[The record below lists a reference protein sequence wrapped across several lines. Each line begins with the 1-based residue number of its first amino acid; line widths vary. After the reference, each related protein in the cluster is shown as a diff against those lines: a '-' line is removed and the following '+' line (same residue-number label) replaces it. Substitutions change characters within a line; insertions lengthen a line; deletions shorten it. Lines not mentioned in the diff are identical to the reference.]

1 MEKVSDAQE
10 QTALSKSTARK
21 VVAGFVVITAMPA
34 LILFLA
40 AGRVDWWEAWLMIA
54 VLAIAT
60 IASRVILLRTHP
72 DLAMERARWTENRN
86 IKNWDKRLMPIVALY
101 GPALMWLVAGLDK
114 RWNASPPLALELEI
128 AAFVVGI
135 LGYLIS
141 IWAFLENKFFSAV
154 VRIQTERGH
163 SVISTGPYRW
173 VRHPGYAGGLVSF
186 LATPIALGT
195 LWVFLPVVL
204 TGIAIIARTAL
215 EDQTLQNELTGY
227 REYAARVRYRLLP
240 GVW

>member
-1 MEKVSDAQE
+1 MEQGSNV
-10 QTALSKSTARK
+10 QTQSALTRSTIRK
-21 VVAGFVVITAMPA
+21 AVAGLIVITLLPA
-34 LILFLA
+34 AIIFIA
-40 AGRVDWWEAWLMIA
+40 AGRVDWWEAWLLI
-54 VLAIAT
+54 VILALAM
-60 IASRVILLRTHP
+60 IASRVIMFRTHP
-72 DLAMERARWTENRN
+72 ELAMERARWTQDRN
-86 IKNWDKRLMPIVALY
+86 TKDWDKRLMPIAALY

-114 RWNASPPLALELEI
+114 RWNGSPSLAIELEL
-128 AAFVVGI
+128 AAFVVVI

-163 SVISTGPYRW
+163 SVVSTGPYRW
-173 VRHPGYAGGLVSF
+173 VRHPGYAGGLIGY
-186 LATPIALGT
+186 LATPFALGT
-195 LWVFLPVVL
+195 LWSFLPAVL
-204 TGIAIIARTAL
+204 TGIALIARTAL

>member
-1 MEKVSDAQE
+1 MEQGSNVKTQS
-10 QTALSKSTARK
+10 ALTRSTIRK
-21 VVAGFVVITAMPA
+21 AVAGLIVITLLPA
-34 LILFLA
+34 AIIFIA
-40 AGRVDWWEAWLMIA
+40 AGRVDWWEAWLLI
-54 VLAIAT
+54 VILALAM
-60 IASRVILLRTHP
+60 IASRVIMFRTHP
-72 DLAMERARWTENRN
+72 ELAMERARWTQDRN
-86 IKNWDKRLMPIVALY
+86 TKDWDKRLMPIAALY

-114 RWNASPPLALELEI
+114 RWNGSPSLAIELEL
-128 AAFVVGI
+128 AAFVVVI

-163 SVISTGPYRW
+163 SVVSTGPYRW
-173 VRHPGYAGGLVSF
+173 VRHPGYAGGLIGY
-186 LATPIALGT
+186 LATPFALGT
-195 LWVFLPVVL
+195 LWSFLPAVL
-204 TGIAIIARTAL
+204 TGIALIARTAL

>member
-1 MEKVSDAQE
+1 
-10 QTALSKSTARK
+10 
-21 VVAGFVVITAMPA
+21 
-34 LILFLA
+34 
-40 AGRVDWWEAWLMIA
+40 
-54 VLAIAT
+54 
-60 IASRVILLRTHP
+60 
-72 DLAMERARWTENRN
+72 
-86 IKNWDKRLMPIVALY
+86 MPIAALY

-114 RWNASPPLALELEI
+114 RWNGSPSLAIELEL
-128 AAFVVGI
+128 AAFVVVI

-163 SVISTGPYRW
+163 SVVSTGPYRW
-173 VRHPGYAGGLVSF
+173 VRHPGYAGGLIGY
-186 LATPIALGT
+186 LATPFALGT
-195 LWVFLPVVL
+195 LWSFLPAVL
-204 TGIAIIARTAL
+204 TGIALIARTAL

>member
-1 MEKVSDAQE
+1 MEQGSNV
-10 QTALSKSTARK
+10 QTQSALTRSTIRK
-21 VVAGFVVITAMPA
+21 AVAGLIVITLLPA
-34 LILFLA
+34 AIIFIA
-40 AGRVDWWEAWLMIA
+40 AGRVDWWEAWLLIVIIA
-54 VLAIAT
+54 LAM
-60 IASRVILLRTHP
+60 IASRVIMFRTHP
-72 DLAMERARWTENRN
+72 ELAMERARWTQDRN
-86 IKNWDKRLMPIVALY
+86 TKDWDKRLMPIAALY

-114 RWNASPPLALELEI
+114 RWNGSPSLAIELEL
-128 AAFVVGI
+128 AAFVVVI

-163 SVISTGPYRW
+163 SVVSTGPYRW
-173 VRHPGYAGGLVSF
+173 VRHPGYAGGLIGY
-186 LATPIALGT
+186 LATPFALGT
-195 LWVFLPVVL
+195 LWSFLPAVL
-204 TGIAIIARTAL
+204 TGIALIARTAL